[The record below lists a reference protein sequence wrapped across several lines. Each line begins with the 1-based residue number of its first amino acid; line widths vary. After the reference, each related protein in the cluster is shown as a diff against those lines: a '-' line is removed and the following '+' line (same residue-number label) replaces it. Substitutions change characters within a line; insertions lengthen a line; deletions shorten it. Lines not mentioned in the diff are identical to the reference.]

1 MTKRNNRK
9 GKVSRRL
16 GVNLWGR
23 GKDPVARKNFPPGQ
37 HGLGGYR
44 KLTDYGIQ
52 LNAKQKLKKYYGD
65 ITEKQFRGIYEEAVR
80 RRGDTGE
87 NLIGLLESRLDAIV
101 YRANFAPT
109 IFSARQLVSHG
120 HILVDGKRVTVASFR
135 VKPGQVVEIKEKS
148 RQMVL
153 IQGSMESGERSVPEY
168 IEINGDKGTAK
179 FNRMPALTDVPYP
192 VIMEPNL
199 VIEFYSR

>member
-23 GKDPVARKNFPPGQ
+23 SKDPVARKNFPPGQ

-65 ITEKQFRGIYEEAVR
+65 ITEKQFRGIYKEAAR
-80 RRGDTGE
+80 RKGDTGE

-101 YRANFAPT
+101 YRSNFAPT

-120 HILVDGKRVTVASFR
+120 HILVDGKRVTVASYR
-135 VKPGQVVEIKEKS
+135 VKPGQVVEVKEKS

-153 IQGSMESGERSVPEY
+153 IQGSVESNERSIPGY
-168 IEINGDKGTAK
+168 IESNGDKNSVK
-179 FNRMPALTDVPYP
+179 FSRIPALTDVPYP

>member
-23 GKDPVARKNFPPGQ
+23 SKDPVARKNFPPGQ

-52 LNAKQKLKKYYGD
+52 LNAKQKLRKYYGD

-80 RRGDTGE
+80 RKGDTGE

-101 YRANFAPT
+101 YRSTFAPT
-109 IFSARQLVSHG
+109 IFAARQLVSHG
-120 HILVDGKRVTVASFR
+120 HVIVDGKRVTIASFR
-135 VKPGQVVEIKEKS
+135 VKPGQVIEIKEKS
-148 RQMVL
+148 RQMTL
-153 IQGSMESGERSVPEY
+153 IQGSVQSNERSVPEY
-168 IEINGDKGTAK
+168 LEVNNDKGTVK
-179 FNRMPALTDVPYP
+179 YGRIPALSDVPYP

>member
-37 HGLGGYR
+37 HGVGGYR

-52 LNAKQKLKKYYGD
+52 LNAKRKLKKYYGD
-65 ITEKQFRGIYEEAVR
+65 ITEKQFRGIYAEAVR
-80 RRGDTGE
+80 RKGDTGE

-101 YRANFAPT
+101 YRSTIAPT

-120 HILVDGKRVTVASFR
+120 HILVDGKRVTIASYR
-135 VKPGQVVEIKEKS
+135 VKPGQVVEIRERS

-153 IQGSMESGERSVPEY
+153 IQESLQGNERSVPEY
-168 IEINGDKGTAK
+168 LEVGGDKNTVK
-179 FNRMPALTDVPYP
+179 FGRLPVLTDVPYP

>member
-1 MTKRNNRK
+1 VTKRNNRK

-65 ITEKQFRGIYEEAVR
+65 ITEKQFRGIYEEAAR

-179 FNRMPALTDVPYP
+179 FNRIPALTDVPYP